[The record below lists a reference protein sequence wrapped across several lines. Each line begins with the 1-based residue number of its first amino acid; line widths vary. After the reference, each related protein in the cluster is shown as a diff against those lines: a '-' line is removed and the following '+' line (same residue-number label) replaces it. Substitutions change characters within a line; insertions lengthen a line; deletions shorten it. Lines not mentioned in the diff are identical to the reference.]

1 LNRPA
6 WQRFALRLAAT
17 RIGGW
22 FYVNVAPIIDRVL
35 LRMSGGRLS
44 TTVILPVVMVEA
56 IGAKTGQVRRTPLVA
71 ARDGDGLIL
80 VASRGGDS
88 RNPGW
93 YYNLRANPAVNASF
107 DGVSARYVARE
118 LEGEE
123 RERAWRIAADQYP
136 GYDIYQQRT
145 GGRRIPVMLLE
156 RAGDPARSQGG
167 W

>member
-6 WQRFALRLAAT
+6 WQRLALRLAAT
-17 RIGGW
+17 RAGGW

-35 LRMSGGRLS
+35 LRISGGRLS

-56 IGAKTGQVRRTPLVA
+56 IGAKTGQVRRTPLLA
-71 ARDGDGLIL
+71 ARHGDGLIV

-93 YYNLRANPAVNASF
+93 YYNLRAHPAVNAWF

-136 GYDIYQQRT
+136 GYDTYQQRT
-145 GGRRIPVMLLE
+145 GRRIPVMLLE
-156 RAGDPARSQGG
+156 RAGDPGRSQGG